1 MLVARTKMESTC
13 CTLLWLVAM
22 EKCGFPLGL
31 GARGSEGWQTEEKY
45 ISFDLFQMSKRAET
59 AWSRRD
65 SGPRGH
71 GRHKG
76 GLPQVRRLALTLSA

>member
-31 GARGSEGWQTEEKY
+31 GLGAR
-45 ISFDLFQMSKRAET
+45 RAGKL
-59 AWSRRD
+59 RRD
-65 SGPRGH
+65 T
-71 GRHKG
+71 
-76 GLPQVRRLALTLSA
+76 LALTCSKCPKGPKPHGQDETQDPGVMADIRAASPKSGV

>member
-59 AWSRRD
+59 ACQDETQDPGVMADIRAASPK
-65 SGPRGH
+65 SG
-71 GRHKG
+71 
-76 GLPQVRRLALTLSA
+76 V

>member
-31 GARGSEGWQTEEKY
+31 GARGSEGWQTEEKC
-45 ISFDLFQMSKRAET
+45 ISFDLFQMYKS
-59 AWSRRD
+59 
-65 SGPRGH
+65 
-71 GRHKG
+71 
-76 GLPQVRRLALTLSA
+76 QVRRLALTLSA